1 MRILFT
7 AFFFLAFFTSRSQT
21 SSVSSSEIYEHLKQL
36 NVLGSI
42 LYIAAHPDDENTGL
56 LAWLRNEKQV
66 RTAYLSMTRGD
77 GGQNLIGDEQRVA
90 LGLIRT
96 QELLSARKIDG
107 ASQFFTRAY
116 DFGYSKSPEETLELW
131 GHQKI
136 LSDVVWVI
144 RKFRPDVIITRF
156 PTTGEGGHGHH
167 TASAILASEAFDAAA
182 DPNAFPEQFQYGVR
196 PWQATRLLWNTFS
209 FGGRNLTSPD
219 QYSMDIGGYNVL
231 LGKSYGEIA
240 AKSRSQHKSQGFGV
254 TARRGS
260 NMEYFKTIKG
270 ARPENTLFDGIDLT
284 WQRIG
289 EGWIIQTVDSLL
301 VNYSFQHPEN
311 SVDELALLYKRLEN
325 RKENFWIE
333 KKINDLKNLLR
344 ECSGLYF
351 EATTENQFG
360 IQGDSVEI
368 KWTVI
373 NRSKT
378 PVELKSIVWGG
389 QEYNLNVPLPFGED
403 FSKDV
408 TLNLSDSLQI
418 SQPYWLRRPMDNAS
432 YTVKSQRLIGKPEND
447 PYSVKARFV
456 IGGELLQ
463 YDVPIRYKSRDP
475 VKGEVNQPFFIIPPI
490 GVETVPALA
499 LSLNQSPESIQPIII
514 SNEPAKNI
522 LDTVWK
528 FSSGLKKIRN
538 NGNVYFTTARQGS
551 VKDTISLVAKMNN
564 REYHQ
569 YKTLI
574 EYPHIPDILYF
585 QDASTILVQFD
596 LKIAGKHIGYIP
608 GAGDKIP
615 EALAKMGYIVTVLS
629 EQDIT
634 KENLSVLDAI
644 ITGVRAYNVHPWLND
659 VYPVFMDFV
668 HNGGVMVVQYNTS
681 NRISS
686 VNGNI
691 GPYTFDIS
699 RNRVTDEHAAVK
711 FLHAE
716 SDLLH
721 YPNQISQK
729 DFEGWIQERSTYHA
743 SNFEEHYTALLGM
756 HDPGEQAQTGSLI
769 YADYGKG
776 RFIYTGLVFFRELP
790 AGVPGA
796 YRLLA
801 NLLAAP
807 LKK

>member
-1 MRILFT
+1 M
-7 AFFFLAFFTSRSQT
+7 
-21 SSVSSSEIYEHLKQL
+21 
-36 NVLGSI
+36 

-56 LAWLRNEKQV
+56 LAWLSNEKQV

-77 GGQNLIGDEQRVA
+77 GGQNLIGDEQGAA

-131 GHQKI
+131 GHQRI

-144 RKFRPDVIITRF
+144 RIFKPDVIITRF

-182 DPNAFPEQFQYGVR
+182 DPNAFPEQFKYGVT

-219 QYSMDIGGYNVL
+219 QFSMDIGGYNVL

-270 ARPENTLFDGIDLT
+270 SHPQKTLFDGIDLT
-284 WQRIG
+284 WNRVG
-289 EGWIIQTVDSLL
+289 EHWLIQAIDSLL
-301 VNYSFQHPEN
+301 ADYSFQHPES
-311 SVDELALLYKRLEN
+311 SVNDLVNLYHQLEDS
-325 RKENFWIE
+325 KENYWTS
-333 KKINDLKNLLR
+333 KKLKALRNLLR

-351 EATTENQFG
+351 EATTDNQYG
-360 IQGDSVEI
+360 IQGDSATVT
-368 KWTVI
+368 WTAI

-378 PVELKSIVWGG
+378 PIELKSIVWGG
-389 QEYNLNVPLPFGED
+389 QEFSLNMPLPFGED
-403 FSKDV
+403 FSKEIE
-408 TLNLSDSLQI
+408 LNIDDSIAL
-418 SQPYWLRRPMDNAS
+418 SQPYWLRWPMDPAS
-432 YTVKSQRLIGKPEND
+432 YTVKDQRLIGKPEND
-447 PYSVKARFV
+447 PYTVKARFV
-456 IGGELLQ
+456 IGEELLQ
-463 YDVPIRYKSRDP
+463 FEVPIRYKSRDP
-475 VKGEVNQPFFIIPPI
+475 VQGEVNQPFFIIPAI
-490 GVETVPALA
+490 GVKTIPALG
-499 LSLNQSPESIQPIII
+499 LSVNQSTESIQPVITTNVSDKLAVDTLWKYP
-514 SNEPAKNI
+514 SNLKKEIRNGK
-522 LDTVWK
+522 VY
-528 FSSGLKKIRN
+528 FSSDEK
-538 NGNVYFTTARQGS
+538 GNFR
-551 VKDTISLVAKMNN
+551 DTISLAAEASN
-564 REYHQ
+564 RYFHLYE
-569 YKTLI
+569 TVI

-585 QDASTILVQFD
+585 KDASTILVQFD
-596 LKIAGKHIGYIP
+596 LKIAGKNIGYIP

-615 EALAKMGYIVTVLS
+615 EALAKMGYVVTVLS
-629 EQDIT
+629 EADIT
-634 KENLSVLDAI
+634 GENLSDLDAI
-644 ITGVRAYNVHPWLND
+644 ITGVRAYNVHPWLNE
-659 VYPVFMDFV
+659 VYPVLMQFV
-668 HNGGVMVVQYNTS
+668 HNGGVLVVQYNTS

-686 VNGNI
+686 VNGKI
-691 GPYTFDIS
+691 GPYPFDIS
-699 RNRVTDEHAAVK
+699 RNRVTDEHAAVQ
-711 FLHAE
+711 FLNAN

-721 YPNQISQK
+721 YPNEISQK

-743 SNFEEHYTALLGM
+743 ADFGEHYTALLSM
-756 HDPGEQAQTGSLI
+756 HDVGEDDQRGSLI
-769 YADYGKG
+769 YNDYGKG